1 MQQYM
6 STYKV
11 TLETKGPLYIGSG
24 KQLGKKEYIHNRQ
37 KKEIV
42 VPNLIKMYQ
51 QLKKKNLTGEYEKF
65 LLNPKEKD
73 LYMWLVNKGI
83 TYAESKKWA
92 EYSFD
97 CSDAVLDRNT
107 KEISLFVKDVYGKP
121 FVPGSS
127 LKGALRTILCVDE
140 LVHDKKKLSQVQGMI
155 ESGLRKPGGGKKYL
169 QREIKQI
176 EVDVFHTLNIKDI
189 SKMNAVQDVMKGM
202 IISDSKPLKISD
214 LTLCQKIDVDTSG
227 KRTRIQMLREC
238 IKPGTKIEFELT
250 VDESINTY
258 YDETILD
265 AINHFLESYYHF
277 LNGFGPVN
285 EEQDILYLG
294 GGTGFA
300 MKTILYGIFS
310 KKDAVRVI
318 SKIFDKTISRKKN
331 EKPQHINDIRL
342 GVSPHIKKCTEY
354 AGREYEFGK
363 CKVYIEE
370 I

>member
-1 MQQYM
+1 M

-83 TYAESKKWA
+83 TYA
-92 EYSFD
+92 D

-227 KRTRIQMLREC
+227 KRTRIQIRERR
-238 IKPGTKIEFELT
+238 
-250 VDESINTY
+250 
-258 YDETILD
+258 
-265 AINHFLESYYHF
+265 
-277 LNGFGPVN
+277 LN
-285 EEQDILYLG
+285 L
-294 GGTGFA
+294 
-300 MKTILYGIFS
+300 S
-310 KKDAVRVI
+310 
-318 SKIFDKTISRKKN
+318 
-331 EKPQHINDIRL
+331 
-342 GVSPHIKKCTEY
+342 
-354 AGREYEFGK
+354 
-363 CKVYIEE
+363 
-370 I
+370 

>member
-1 MQQYM
+1 
-6 STYKV
+6 
-11 TLETKGPLYIGSG
+11 
-24 KQLGKKEYIHNRQ
+24 
-37 KKEIV
+37 
-42 VPNLIKMYQ
+42 
-51 QLKKKNLTGEYEKF
+51 
-65 LLNPKEKD
+65 
-73 LYMWLVNKGI
+73 MWLVNKGI

-169 QREIKQI
+169 QREQI

-300 MKTILYGIFS
+300 TKTILYGIFS